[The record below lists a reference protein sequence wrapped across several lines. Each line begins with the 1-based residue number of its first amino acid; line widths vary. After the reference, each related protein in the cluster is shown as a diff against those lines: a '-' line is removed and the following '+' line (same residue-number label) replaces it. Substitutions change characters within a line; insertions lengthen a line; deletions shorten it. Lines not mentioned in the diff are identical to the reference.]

1 MIVPRC
7 GRQPAHQP
15 PDVSG
20 ARRERVYSTGIAVTI
35 QLGSIDCLRL
45 TASYDHEIVSSIATR
60 PIQGRIVAAR
70 RAAKSLAV
78 TLLDHSKAFEEL
90 PIERDRP

>member
-1 MIVPRC
+1 
-7 GRQPAHQP
+7 
-15 PDVSG
+15 
-20 ARRERVYSTGIAVTI
+20 VYSTGIAVTI

-60 PIQGRIVAAR
+60 PIQARIVAAR

-78 TLLDHSKAFEEL
+78 TLITARL
-90 PIERDRP
+90 PKNYRLNETARENISFGATGMAEAEGMEMLVS

>member
-1 MIVPRC
+1 M
-7 GRQPAHQP
+7 
-15 PDVSG
+15 
-20 ARRERVYSTGIAVTI
+20 YSTGNAVTI

-70 RAAKSLAV
+70 HAAQSLAV
-78 TLLDHSKAFEEL
+78 TLDHGKASEEL